1 MRKNKQCTTSCLKP
15 KVHSSSREMQLA
27 NKPMEESA
35 EEQILKKFGDRVM
48 LPTKEGFLLRIITP
62 QHPEKAIKSI
72 KLREFLRKF
81 VEALIMKY
89 EESLIN
95 KGYQEAAKV
104 FEQVDLKPI
113 ADDAR
118 RSAEAAEKNGA
129 KLDELS
135 KWLKDWRKN
144 GPKIDANNPPRTTDA
159 SMVREKIMKLWKE
172 YKKNPEPITRK
183 RGQQPSYEE
192 FIQYKGDTIVHEGK
206 TLFDLLQIAKKPSEN
221 ALHKTLA
228 RLLNSTS
235 RNKKRHS

>member
-1 MRKNKQCTTSCLKP
+1 MRKNKQCTTSCLRP
-15 KVHSSSREMQLA
+15 EVHPSSMAMQLT
-27 NKPMEESA
+27 NKPMRSSEL
-35 EEQILKKFGDRVM
+35 QILPIKD
-48 LPTKEGFLLRIITP
+48 GFLVKVVP
-62 QHPEKAIKSI
+62 PETR
-72 KLREFLRKF
+72 RERA
-81 VEALIMKY
+81 EALARVKLLLNAMMRQY
-89 EESLIN
+89 EESLIR
-95 KGYQEAAKV
+95 KGYQKAAKV
-104 FEQVDLKPI
+104 FEQVNLKPI

-144 GPKIDANNPPRTTDA
+144 GPKIDANHPPRTTDA

-192 FIQYKGDTIVHEGK
+192 FIQYKDDTIVHEGK